1 MSKSDSKAYWSFLNK
16 CDTKG
21 SKAVNKIAIDVLH
34 DHFKNLNAL
43 DEDDDND
50 IVFPTN
56 ITEYN
61 QSSTLAVVRWST
73 ASENWFG
80 PVDFDKFFQ

>member
-1 MSKSDSKAYWSFLNK
+1 MLNRQFREYQKPVINKLKNLGKSDSKASFFNK

-21 SKAVNKIAIDVLH
+21 NKAVNKIAIDVLH
-34 DHFKNLNAL
+34 DHFQNLNAL

-56 ITEYN
+56 ITEY
-61 QSSTLAVVRWST
+61 RY
-73 ASENWFG
+73 
-80 PVDFDKFFQ
+80 

>member
-21 SKAVNKIAIDVLH
+21 NKAVNKMSIDVLH

-43 DEDDDND
+43 DEDDDKD

-61 QSSTLAVVRWST
+61 IEL
-73 ASENWFG
+73 N
-80 PVDFDKFFQ
+80 